1 MNSRLLTAHLTRRN
15 AIKATAAAS
24 AVVALGLQTG
34 TAAAA
39 AAPAPAAVPGG
50 ATLNGIREADFDDKP
65 IDPAFVQA
73 GGWGT
78 SRYGQGDERGTL
90 NEVTPS
96 KTADALR
103 LLHGRKVR
111 TYNLSEK
118 LFSGFP
124 ALLTPAA
131 PRIYEQRLFVTG
143 FQPHA
148 DFQGILGPT
157 TPRDINQLTSL
168 EERFP
173 LGGTY
178 QIGTQLDNLNHIG
191 VGTYYYNGFPGP
203 DIAITTGTTKL
214 GAENIGPIITRG
226 ILLDILSIKQEKG
239 RTQDLTTAPNGKQS
253 LIDNYRITVE
263 DLKDGL
269 RRANVRQIEPGD
281 VVLIRTGWNQFLYS
295 DPARYVGFHP
305 GVYLREA
312 RWLAQFRPAI
322 VGADTWGIE
331 LFAGTGVQGF
341 AQCHQEFITHNG
353 IRLQESVML
362 DDLARDRKL
371 VFTYVL
377 TPPIPIGATAINAG
391 PAALVND

>member
-1 MNSRLLTAHLTRRN
+1 MNSRLLSTHLSRRT

-24 AVVALGLQTG
+24 TVIALGLHTG
-34 TAAAA
+34 TAIAESVPAAAA
-39 AAPAPAAVPGG
+39 ATG
-50 ATLNGIREADFDDKP
+50 ALDRIRETDFDDTP

-78 SRYGQGDERGTL
+78 SRYGEDDERGTL
-90 NEVTPS
+90 NEVTPT
-96 KTADALR
+96 KTGDALR

-118 LFSGFP
+118 LSSGFP

-131 PRIYEQRLFVTG
+131 PRVYEQRLFVTG

-173 LGGTY
+173 LGGTW

-191 VGTYYYNGFPGP
+191 VGTYYYNGFQGP
-203 DIAITTGTTKL
+203 DIATTTGTTKL
-214 GAENIGPIITRG
+214 GAENIGPVITRG

-239 RTQDLTTAPNGKQS
+239 RTQDLTPPISSGRQS
-253 LIDNYRITVE
+253 LADDYRITVE

-269 RRANVRQIEPGD
+269 RRAKVRQIEPGD
-281 VVLIRTGWNQFLYS
+281 VVMIRTGWNQWLYS

-305 GVYLREA
+305 GVYLRET

-341 AQCHQEFITHNG
+341 AQCHQEFITHHG

>member
-1 MNSRLLTAHLTRRN
+1 MNSNLLNAHLSRRT
-15 AIKATAAAS
+15 ALKTAAA
-24 AVVALGLQTG
+24 ATTVAALGVSTG
-34 TAAAA
+34 TAAAS
-39 AAPAPAAVPGG
+39 PAPAAAAAGLTGG
-50 ATLNGIREADFDDKP
+50 GIREADFDDKP

-78 SRYGQGDERGTL
+78 SRYGKDDERGTL
-90 NEVTPS
+90 NEVTPR
-96 KTADALR
+96 KTADAVGLLR
-103 LLHGRKVR
+103 GRKVR

-143 FQPHA
+143 FQPGP

-173 LGGTY
+173 LGGTW

-191 VGTYYYNGFPGP
+191 VGTYYYNGFQGP

-214 GAENIGPIITRG
+214 GAEHIGPVITRG
-226 ILLDILSIKQEKG
+226 ILLDILSIKQENG
-239 RTQDLTTAPNGKQS
+239 CAVDLVTAPNGMQS
-253 LIDNYRITVE
+253 LRDNYRITVE

-269 RRANVRQIEPGD
+269 RRATVRKIEPGD
-281 VVLIRTGWNQFLYS
+281 VVMIRTGWNQFLYS

-305 GVYLREA
+305 GVYLRET

-341 AQCHQEFITHNG
+341 AQCHQEFITHHG

-391 PAALVND
+391 PAALVSD